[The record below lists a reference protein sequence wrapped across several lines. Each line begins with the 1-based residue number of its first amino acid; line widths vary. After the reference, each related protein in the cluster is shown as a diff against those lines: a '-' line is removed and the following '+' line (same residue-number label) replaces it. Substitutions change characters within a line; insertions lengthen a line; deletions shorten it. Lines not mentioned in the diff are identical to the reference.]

1 MRNFLQELYD
11 YVKYRIKEQ
20 SIPIST
26 EEWIKYLSEKT
37 GVSEYYVANGYQYLR
52 SVAYW
57 IYQAWELKNT
67 PEKLAEINMTE
78 ENQQEICKWISE
90 KDFSKL
96 KEILNKNLPSSIK
109 VLKISKVKDDF
120 HSRFHAKKRVY
131 RYLITTKPTTPF
143 NDKFIT
149 HIKNINEELLQKA
162 IKEFVG
168 VYDFKYFHKTGSDKE
183 LTKREIF
190 DTKFYKY
197 KDIYVFKFTA
207 NSYLRSQIRLMVGFL
222 LAINDNKQSIE
233 NLKEQLTLQKHHFK
247 TPAVANGLY
256 LAKIKY

>member
-1 MRNFLQELYD
+1 MNLKFTLAYD
-11 YVKYRIKEQ
+11 GSSFQGSQKQPNGLTVEDKLLKAFKKINIETNIVLSGRTDKEVHA
-20 SIPIST
+20 
-26 EEWIKYLSEKT
+26 T
-37 GVSEYYVANGYQYLR
+37 GQVFNCIVPD
-52 SVAYW
+52 YW
-57 IYQAWELKNT
+57 E
-67 PEKLAEINMTE
+67 
-78 ENQQEICKWISE
+78 
-90 KDFSKL
+90 DFFKL

-109 VLKISKVKDDF
+109 ISKISKVDNNF

-143 NDKFIT
+143 NDKFMT
-149 HIKNINEELLQKA
+149 YVKNIDEKLIKEA
-162 IKEFVG
+162 IKEFIG
-168 VYDFKYFHKTGSDKE
+168 IYDFKYFHKTGSDKE

-222 LAINDNKQSIE
+222 LAINDNKQTIK
-233 NLKEQLTLQKHHFK
+233 NLKEQLSLEKHHFK

>member
-1 MRNFLQELYD
+1 MNLKFVISYDGSLYQGSQKQPNGLTVEDKLLFAFKKINIETNIVLSGRTDKEVHATGQVFNCIVPD
-11 YVKYRIKEQ
+11 Y
-20 SIPIST
+20 
-26 EEWIKYLSEKT
+26 
-37 GVSEYYVANGYQYLR
+37 
-52 SVAYW
+52 
-57 IYQAWELKNT
+57 WED
-67 PEKLAEINMTE
+67 
-78 ENQQEICKWISE
+78 S
-90 KDFSKL
+90 FKL
-96 KEILNKNLPSSIK
+96 KEVLNRNLPSSIK
-109 VLKISKVKDDF
+109 ILKISKVNENF

-149 HIKNINEELLQKA
+149 YVPFVDEELLKIA
-162 IKEFVG
+162 IKEFIG

-183 LTKREIF
+183 ITKREIF

-222 LAINDNKQSIE
+222 LAINDNKQTIK
-233 NLKEQLTLQKHHFK
+233 NLKEQLGLEKHHFK

>member
-1 MRNFLQELYD
+1 MNLKFTLAYD
-11 YVKYRIKEQ
+11 GSSFQGSQKQPNGLTVEDKLLKAFKKINIETNIVLSGRTDKEVHA
-20 SIPIST
+20 
-26 EEWIKYLSEKT
+26 T
-37 GVSEYYVANGYQYLR
+37 GQVFNCIVPD
-52 SVAYW
+52 YW
-57 IYQAWELKNT
+57 E
-67 PEKLAEINMTE
+67 
-78 ENQQEICKWISE
+78 
-90 KDFSKL
+90 DFFKL

-109 VLKISKVKDDF
+109 ISKISKVDDNF

-149 HIKNINEELLQKA
+149 YVKNIDEKLIKEA
-162 IKEFVG
+162 IKEFIG

-222 LAINDNKQSIE
+222 LAINDNKQTIK
-233 NLKEQLTLQKHHFK
+233 NLKEQLSLEKHHFK

>member
-1 MRNFLQELYD
+1 MNLKFVISYDGSLYQGSQKQPNGLTVEDKLLKAFKKINIETNIVLSGRTDKEVHATGQVFNCLVPD
-11 YVKYRIKEQ
+11 Y
-20 SIPIST
+20 
-26 EEWIKYLSEKT
+26 
-37 GVSEYYVANGYQYLR
+37 
-52 SVAYW
+52 
-57 IYQAWELKNT
+57 WE
-67 PEKLAEINMTE
+67 
-78 ENQQEICKWISE
+78 
-90 KDFSKL
+90 DFFKL
-96 KEILNKNLPSSIK
+96 KEILNKNLPTSIK
-109 VLKISKVKDDF
+109 ILKISKVKDDF

-149 HIKNINEELLQKA
+149 HVKNINEELLQKA